1 MVELENL
8 DSLITA
14 LIDLDAQMGL
24 FKKELSRKLDIPLV
38 CIGNPFLESEI
49 INGVVKQYVYVPLS
63 DKVAMGKLLSLGFDY
78 FHDGFIV
85 FEIGDIVL

>member
-24 FKKELSRKLDIPLV
+24 FKKELSKKLGISSE
-38 CIGNPFLESEI
+38 CIGNPFLKSEMV
-49 INGVVKQYVYVPLS
+49 NGVVKQYVYVKLC
-63 DKVAMGKLLSLGFDY
+63 DKVSMGKLLSLGFDY